1 MTDVNEAERGLAD
14 LDRHRDEW
22 IKALRRN
29 DDYGQNVALLE
40 MLMTIERVTA
50 TGALCAAIDE
60 VQSWIDE
67 DDEQGRLR
75 DAALE
80 EDHRA
85 YVDRL
90 YRGGRL

>member
-67 DDEQGRLR
+67 DDEQDRLR
-75 DAALE
+75 DAAIE
-80 EDHRA
+80 EDHQA